1 MRSDVSENA
10 KKRNPLRLR
19 SGLRLTRLR
28 GNGVMIGYELRGP
41 SPESSTLADVASASR
56 QLAAAFM
63 HLHSTPPEPTPIER
77 ESYIT
82 ILTASLGYLKWRS
95 RSK

>member
-10 KKRNPLRLR
+10 EKRNPLRLR

-41 SPESSTLADVASASR
+41 RRSHQLWPTSPAPRGSSPQPSCTSAQARGHAALRQDVG
-56 QLAAAFM
+56 
-63 HLHSTPPEPTPIER
+63 
-77 ESYIT
+77 SYQCEN
-82 ILTASLGYLKWRS
+82 
-95 RSK
+95 

>member
-1 MRSDVSENA
+1 MCPKTQ
-10 KKRNPLRLR
+10 KKEIPFGFAQGFGSLA
-19 SGLRLTRLR
+19 LR

-63 HLHSTPPEPTPIER
+63 HLGTGDMVHVV
-77 ESYIT
+77 
-82 ILTASLGYLKWRS
+82 G
-95 RSK
+95 

>member
-10 KKRNPLRLR
+10 EKRNPLRLR

-63 HLHSTPPEPTPIER
+63 HLG
-77 ESYIT
+77 
-82 ILTASLGYLKWRS
+82 TAIWFTWLGEARWTVPWLINFHGS
-95 RSK
+95 A